1 MKIADIKKL
10 LSERRM
16 RILKD
21 FSSDLDFFDSEHSN
35 NSIDY
40 ELISNEDINFQ
51 KKND

>member
-35 NSIDY
+35 K
-40 ELISNEDINFQ
+40 IS
-51 KKND
+51 